1 MSIIS
6 LNNRQLKPLY
16 MWAGGKSKLL
26 KEYSPL
32 VPNLDNITS
41 YVEPFFGGG
50 ALFAAI
56 KSGYPSLPGMVNDIN
71 SELIGLLN
79 TTKNDYF
86 NFIEELKRLETE
98 YLSLPYTSDN
108 KEKRKEYFYQK
119 RKEYWVLPEGET
131 KTVALLYFLMKTAF
145 NGIWQ
150 GCKESQG
157 RFGTPAG
164 LLNHKKNVFDYDLI
178 KSWSDALQN
187 TSIFSGSYDA
197 LDIPEKSWIFCDPPY
212 RDSFTTY
219 SLEFGDTHQL
229 ALIDWCRKMH
239 QEKGCTVWLA
249 NREAND
255 HFFENHAYDAE
266 IHKFDIFY
274 TAGRRKKTDTG
285 YEAKKAQDLLMIWK

>member
-1 MSIIS
+1 MTMILS
-6 LNNRQLKPLY
+6 NKQLKPLY

-26 KEYSPL
+26 KQYSPL
-32 VPNLDNITS
+32 IPDLNNVSS

-56 KSGYPSLPGMVNDIN
+56 KSGTPELPGMVNDIN

-79 TTKNDYF
+79 KTKSDYN
-86 NFIEELKRLETE
+86 NFVSHLHILEEE
-98 YLSLPYTSDN
+98 YLSINVLN
-108 KEKRKEYFYQK
+108 KELRKEYFYKK
-119 RKEYWVLPEGET
+119 RKEYWSLPEGET

-150 GCKESQG
+150 GCKESNG

-164 LLNHKKNVFDYDLI
+164 LMTQTDKVFDYDRI
-178 KSWSDALQN
+178 KTWNDALQN
-187 TSIFSGSYDA
+187 TAIFSGSYEQ
-197 LDIPEKSWIFCDPPY
+197 LEIPENSWIYCDPPY

-219 SLEFGDTHQL
+219 SLDFDDSHQL
-229 ALIDWCRKMH
+229 DLIKWCRKMH

-255 HFFENHAYDAE
+255 NFFEDHCHDAI
-266 IHKFDIFY
+266 IHKFDIVY
-274 TAGRRKKTDTG
+274 TAGRRKKTETG
-285 YEAKKAQDLLMIWK
+285 YEAKKAKDLLMIWE

>member
-1 MSIIS
+1 MTVM

-26 KEYSPL
+26 KDYSSL
-32 VPNLDNITS
+32 VPDLSNVST

-50 ALFAAI
+50 ALYAAI
-56 KSGYPSLPGMVNDIN
+56 KSGWPQLPGMVNDIN
-71 SELIGLLN
+71 SELIDLLN
-79 TTKNDYF
+79 TTKNDYYK
-86 NFIEELKRLETE
+86 FIEELKRLESE
-98 YLSLPYTSDN
+98 YLSLTYLDKN
-108 KEKRKEYFYQK
+108 KEYRKEYFYQK
-119 RKEYWVLPEGET
+119 RKEYWALPATET

-150 GCKESQG
+150 GCKESNG

-164 LLNHKKNVFDYDLI
+164 LLNHKDKVFDYDLI

-187 TSIFSGSYDA
+187 TSIFSGSYSD
-197 LDIPEKSWIFCDPPY
+197 LDIPHNSWIFCDPPY

-219 SLEFGDTHQL
+219 SLDFGDKHQL
-229 ALIDWCRKMH
+229 DLIEWCRKMH
-239 QEKGCTVWLA
+239 QERGCTVWLA

-255 HFFENHAYDAE
+255 HFFENHAHDAE

-274 TAGRRKKTDTG
+274 TAGRRKKTEDG

>member
-1 MSIIS
+1 MTV

-26 KEYSPL
+26 KEYSSLTPDL
-32 VPNLDNITS
+32 NTIS
-41 YVEPFFGGG
+41 AYVEPFFGGG

-56 KSGYPSLPGMVNDIN
+56 KSGHPEVPGIVNDIN

-79 TTKNDYF
+79 TTKNDYN
-86 NFIEELKRLETE
+86 NFIYELNILESE
-98 YLSLPYTSDN
+98 YLSLSYIDSN
-108 KEKRKEYFYQK
+108 KEIRKEYFYKK
-119 RKEYWVLPEGET
+119 RKEYWLSPEGET

-150 GCKESQG
+150 GCKESNG

-164 LLNHKKNVFDYDLI
+164 LLNHKKSVFDYNLI
-178 KSWSDALQN
+178 KSWHDSLQN
-187 TSIFSGSYDA
+187 TSIFSGSYNE
-197 LDIPEKSWIFCDPPY
+197 LDIPDNSWIFCDPPY

-219 SLEFGDTHQL
+219 SIEFGDSHQL
-229 ALIDWCRKMH
+229 ALIEWCRKMH
-239 QEKGCTVWLA
+239 EEKGCTVWLA

-255 HFFENHAYDAE
+255 NFFENHAQDAE

-274 TAGRRKKTDTG
+274 TAGRRKKTEDG